1 MRSGSLL
8 LILAFALT
16 GPALVA
22 DGTEENKAAT
32 ATEKTQEPAAC
43 PVGTDARTDL
53 AKGKAE
59 GKANVKPGTFEDV
72 VQGDV
77 SRAKEAAASRASSDE
92 AAPVWESEDGD
103 KPKAKD
109 AKGDKEAKAEKAK
122 KAKAAREKGR

>member
-8 LILAFALT
+8 LILALAFA
-16 GPALVA
+16 GPALA
-22 DGTEENKAAT
+22 EEPKEA
-32 ATEKTQEPAAC
+32 QEPAAC

-59 GKANVKPGTFEDV
+59 GKARVKPGTFEDV

-77 SRAKEAAASRASSDE
+77 SRAKESAASRAKSEE
-92 AAPVWESEDGD
+92 AAPVWETEDGE
-103 KPKAKD
+103 KAKD
-109 AKGDKEAKAEKAK
+109 AKGEKEAKA